1 VSNVDSFD
9 AAILRCR
16 ERAAKFLE
24 EQIYNVAEEQYW
36 RHGPGHK
43 PESSRSHLLYG
54 TWAGALASV
63 LLRGDIQ
70 MEAGRRRRIGNALR
84 SFQLPDGSFVMPGI
98 PEAARPTHSTEY
110 FAFHCSNYAL
120 GALRAL
126 GEAPRY
132 PLTFMEALRSRSDLE
147 EWLSRRDWSRP
158 WTEGNN
164 IVNLASFYGV
174 LAKDAADWA
183 RERLVDL
190 AEWHDQHQNPATGFW
205 HAGDATSRTALQNAM
220 AGAAHNLHIYY
231 LLEREVPRP
240 TVIVESC
247 LRLGYMGIRSACVDI
262 DFVDILVNL
271 RRYGHRVDEIDRILG
286 KYLVEL
292 LQVQG
297 LDGGFCD
304 TYVTPSNCYGYVTPA
319 RLSLTWTTWFRLAT
333 IGMVV
338 CALWPQDRD
347 KWVFRDTVGMGYLN
361 ARYAFGGP
369 TSMSN
374 ASGALNREGLRGAW
388 LATVRRTRF
397 FRQHVTW
404 QVRQW
409 MSGAAG

>member
-1 VSNVDSFD
+1 MYEDD
-9 AAILRCR
+9 IEA
-16 ERAAKFLE
+16 
-24 EQIYNVAEEQYW
+24 
-36 RHGPGHK
+36 
-43 PESSRSHLLYG
+43 
-54 TWAGALASV
+54 V
-63 LLRGDIQ
+63 LLD
-70 MEAGRRRRIGNALR
+70 ERRIQEKVAAAEGA
-84 SFQLPDGSFVMPGI
+84 GTV
-98 PEAARPTHSTEY
+98 PEPPTGATAPVAAPEPVAAEQQQARP
-110 FAFHCSNYAL
+110 
-120 GALRAL
+120 
-126 GEAPRY
+126 
-132 PLTFMEALRSRSDLE
+132 
-147 EWLSRRDWSRP
+147 
-158 WTEGNN
+158 
-164 IVNLASFYGV
+164 
-174 LAKDAADWA
+174 DA
-183 RERLVDL
+183 RGKR
-190 AEWHDQHQNPATGFW
+190 Q
-205 HAGDATSRTALQNAM
+205 
-220 AGAAHNLHIYY
+220 
-231 LLEREVPRP
+231 EREVPRP

-369 TSMSN
+369 TSMSK

-404 QVRQW
+404 QVRQR